1 MELKSFLNGGTKK
14 SSTVVLIKKF
24 HNDGTKSLE
33 RFLNKFTKKV
43 P

>member
-14 SSTVVLIKKF
+14 SFTVVVLKKF
-24 HNDGTKSLE
+24 YNDGTKSLE
-33 RFLNKFTKKV
+33 RFLNNFTKKV